1 MRNPPE
7 NEQRLFLL
15 ERELRRMKTGLYLA
29 TSLLFLFVV
38 MGLSNVSKEMNTVVA
53 HRFVLVDDNNQIRAE
68 LGTGSNRPNLPFF
81 SLYDDKGEMR
91 VSITVMEDQSVA
103 MAFMDASGHAGIGM
117 GLNPQGLANLS
128 LMDASGNVR
137 CRMNLT
143 GKGESKLTLM
153 NGMQTRAVNLT
164 VSDQGHGELE
174 FAGGTTQSLAR
185 LQVTSGNIPGLFF
198 SDGVELRAA
207 LGILSTKDV
216 SILLMDREGKM
227 VFQAPQ

>member
-1 MRNPPE
+1 MMTLPD
-7 NEQRLFLL
+7 NEQRFLNL
-15 ERELRRMKTGLYLA
+15 ERELKRMKTGFFLA
-29 TSLLFLFVV
+29 ISVLFLLGV
-38 MGLSNVSKEMNTVVA
+38 MGLSSVSTGENTVSA
-53 HRFVLVDDNNQIRAE
+53 QRFILLDNKNQIRAE
-68 LGTGSNRPNLPFF
+68 LGTGSNRSNLPFF

-91 VSITVMEDQSVA
+91 VSIVVMEDQSVA
-103 MAFMDASGHAGIGM
+103 MAFMDAAGHAGIGM
-117 GLNPQGLANLS
+117 GLDPQGLANLS
-128 LMDASGNVR
+128 LMDVSGNVR

-153 NGMQTRAVNLT
+153 NGMQTRTVNLM

-174 FAGGTTQSLAR
+174 FSGGKTQSLAR
-185 LQVTSGNIPGLFF
+185 LQVTNGNIPGLFF

-216 SILLMDREGKM
+216 SILLMDREGKI